1 MKIPQIV
8 PPNLDNSSKSYQ
20 NSKIALIGCG
30 PASISCATFLARL
43 GYKNLVIYEK
53 EKYIGGLSSAEIPQ
67 YRLPIEVVQYEVELM
82 QDLGVQIEC
91 GKKFSAT
98 NGLTLTVSK
107 YIHNTIDRH
116 VHMSYS
122 TSWIILLCHTEIE
135 KLRIW
140 RRVCWNWSSKSE
152 TGSPFR
158 RSDWRHGIFYFKGL
172 SPKSCTCKQTR

>member
-1 MKIPQIV
+1 MHLQIFTKMKIPQIV

-122 TSWIILLCHTEIE
+122 TS
-135 KLRIW
+135 
-140 RRVCWNWSSKSE
+140 
-152 TGSPFR
+152 
-158 RSDWRHGIFYFKGL
+158 
-172 SPKSCTCKQTR
+172 